1 MKVIESIELRGAS
14 APCAGCGRTIFPGN
28 YVVPVEGVG
37 VRHPYCK
44 VHLAPQRTAP
54 ARSIVQQIFDDRAA
68 QAGVQGGGW
77 VGDE

>member
-1 MKVIESIELRGAS
+1 
-14 APCAGCGRTIFPGN
+14 
-28 YVVPVEGVG
+28 VVPVEGVG